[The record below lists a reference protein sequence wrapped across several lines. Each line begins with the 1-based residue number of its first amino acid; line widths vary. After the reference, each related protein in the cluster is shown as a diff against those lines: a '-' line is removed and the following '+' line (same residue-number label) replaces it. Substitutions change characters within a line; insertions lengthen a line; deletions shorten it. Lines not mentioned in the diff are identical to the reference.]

1 MNYCK
6 RNLQVINTTSCRL
19 QVFAIILLLL
29 SCTTLFGE
37 IYSTWG
43 ELHSVYRI
51 KKGDTLLIAVIGQPE
66 YTQTVQVRDDGRISY
81 FGGDLQVAGKNTEDV
96 NKTIREYLLKQK
108 MVNNPIVLV
117 SVTSLEQSVYVAGA
131 VNNPGRYIIS
141 PESDIDLYRAIALA
155 GGMTEK
161 ADVQQVQLIRV
172 NAPKLLSESV
182 GPNLPKEKKP
192 PVQYETY
199 NLSIDQQYRN
209 IRVNARDL
217 VYVRPLATI
226 EIQGEVKNPGK
237 FFVKNNISI
246 ANALTRAG
254 GFTEEAN
261 LTSLVKVNR
270 DGTLNELSVSE
281 QFWKS
286 EENNS
291 KNTLSDGDVL
301 FVPNALKIE
310 PIYVTGYVQTPGA
323 YKVRGPITLQKAIA
337 LAGGFLNEA
346 NRKKFHIHRT
356 DGTTSVH
363 HYKPGTDTTL
373 LYPGDILET
382 HKRFEIN
389 WGLISTISSTTI
401 AITYFIIN
409 LTND

>member
-1 MNYCK
+1 M
-6 RNLQVINTTSCRL
+6 QVINTTSCRL

-117 SVTSLEQSVYVAGA
+117 SITSLEQSVYVAGA